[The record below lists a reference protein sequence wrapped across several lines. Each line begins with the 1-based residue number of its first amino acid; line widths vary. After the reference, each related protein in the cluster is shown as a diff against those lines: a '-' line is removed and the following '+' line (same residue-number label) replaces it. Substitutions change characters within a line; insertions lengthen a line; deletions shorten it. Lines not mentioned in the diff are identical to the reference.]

1 MIFDN
6 SFTTKNHGYLVQY
19 CKEKHHFLDF
29 FFSISYILDSLC
41 LVQKRNILLTL
52 LILKVYIP
60 VETY

>member
-6 SFTTKNHGYLVQY
+6 SFTTKNHEYLVQY
-19 CKEKHHFLDF
+19 CKEKYHFLDF
-29 FFSISYILDSLC
+29 FFSISNLHFRFTLLSSEKKY
-41 LVQKRNILLTL
+41 LTL